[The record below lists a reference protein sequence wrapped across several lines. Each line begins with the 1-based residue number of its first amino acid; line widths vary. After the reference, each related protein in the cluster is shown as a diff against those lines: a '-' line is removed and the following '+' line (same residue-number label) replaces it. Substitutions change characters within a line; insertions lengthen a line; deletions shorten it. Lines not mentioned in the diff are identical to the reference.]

1 MLEDKS
7 LLERLRL
14 ESPSAMQR
22 IARAAG
28 GCLDA
33 ANGWPEYAET
43 DPTGRYG
50 RFREVLGKGAMKTVY
65 RAFDEVLGMEVA
77 WSQVKLHDVFR
88 SPEDL
93 QRLYSEVHLLK
104 NLNHESIMKFYTSWV
119 DPDRRTFNF
128 ITELF
133 TSGTLR
139 EYRRRYQGVHM
150 LAIKNWARQILKGLA
165 YLHSHDPPVIHRDLK
180 CDNIFVNGHLGQVKI
195 GDLGLATILRGSQHA
210 HSVIGTPEFMAP
222 ELYEEE
228 YDELVDIYSFGMC
241 LLEMF
246 TSEYP
251 YSECSNPA
259 QIYKKVTSGKLPEAF
274 YRIQDDEAREFI
286 GKCLKKACDRLPARE
301 LLLDPFLASDDGGQL
316 LLAPKASSGSS
327 TPKSTAAATDLTVPP
342 IIVADPLRNTD
353 MTITG
358 SMNSEDD
365 AIYLR
370 VQITEKDGHARNIY
384 FPFDIVND
392 TALDVALEMVRE
404 LEISDREPIEIAKM
418 IEEEISTLV
427 PTWKRS
433 SLPLKNH
440 HNSFSYEDDDDD
452 EETRPPFHTSS
463 SCSSSHASLP
473 SFNSAFPDANLKDVC
488 NNMMNIG
495 LNWLQDRDVCAHDE
509 ATSPSSV
516 SSPKY
521 SNFSYCSSNED
532 DYDTSARGDPHCF
545 AKTHQSTRFCPE
557 ERNRVNDNYQ
567 RNNVQFD
574 AQRGQQFMKG
584 KQKLTRIQSLV
595 DIRSQLLHRSL
606 VEEINKRRM
615 FKTVGAVENIGY
627 QEPCDF
633 AGTSRR
639 DNEKQRF

>member
-1 MLEDKS
+1 
-7 LLERLRL
+7 
-14 ESPSAMQR
+14 MQR
-22 IARAAG
+22 ITRTAGEFLDGANARV
-28 GCLDA
+28 
-33 ANGWPEYAET
+33 EYAET

-65 RAFDEVLGMEVA
+65 RAFNEVLGMEVA

-88 SPEDL
+88 SPDEL

-104 NLNHESIMKFYTSWV
+104 NLNHESIIKFYTSWV
-119 DPDRRTFNF
+119 DPNRRTFNF

-139 EYRRRYQGVHM
+139 EYRTKYQRVHM
-150 LAIKNWARQILKGLA
+150 GAIKNWARQILKGLA

-180 CDNIFVNGHLGQVKI
+180 CDNLFVNGHLGQVKI
-195 GDLGLATILRGSQHA
+195 GDLGLAAILRGSQHA

-241 LLEMF
+241 LLEML

-251 YSECSNPA
+251 YGECSNPA

-274 YRIQDDEAREFI
+274 YRIQDDEAREFV
-286 GKCLKKACDRLPARE
+286 GKCLKKACDRLPAQE
-301 LLLDPFLASDDGGQL
+301 LLLDPFLATDDGGPL
-316 LLAPKASSGSS
+316 LLTPKASSGSS
-327 TPKSTAAATDLTVPP
+327 TPKKMTVATNLMVPP
-342 IIVADPLRNTD
+342 IIVPDLFRNTN

-365 AIYLR
+365 TIYLK
-370 VQITEKDGHARNIY
+370 VQITEKDGNARNIY

-392 TALDVALEMVRE
+392 TALEVALEMVRE
-404 LEISDREPIEIAKM
+404 LEISDREPMEIAKM
-418 IEEEISTLV
+418 IEEEISSLV
-427 PTWKRS
+427 PTWKKS
-433 SLPLKNH
+433 CLPLKNH
-440 HNSFSYEDDDDD
+440 HNSFSYQDDDDD
-452 EETRPPFHTSS
+452 EETRPPFHTFS

-473 SFNSAFPDANLKDVC
+473 NFNSPFSDANLKDVC
-488 NNMMNIG
+488 NNMMNIS
-495 LNWLQDRDVCAHDE
+495 LDWLQDHDVFAHDE

-516 SSPKY
+516 TSPKY

-532 DYDTSARGDPHCF
+532 DYDTSPRGDPLCF

-557 ERNRVNDNYQ
+557 ERKRVNDNYQ
-567 RNNVQFD
+567 RNNAQFD
-574 AQRGQQFMKG
+574 AQRGQHFTNH
-584 KQKLTRIQSLV
+584 KQKITRIQSLV
-595 DIRSQLLHRSL
+595 DFRSQLLHRSL
-606 VEEINKRRM
+606 MEINKRRM
-615 FKTVGAVENIGY
+615 FKTVGAVENIGF

-633 AGTSRR
+633 AGTSCR
-639 DNEKQRF
+639 DSEKQRFGW